1 MDKRKLLGTI
11 IGILLFALC
20 VTGISYAYYSWKS
33 NETEVSLT
41 IEDVKFEF
49 LTDSSVNATNIG
61 TILDYKDSN
70 YYTEENKNKYLVY
83 TDFIVDNQINK
94 KYYINIS
101 LNINSIDISLINQS
115 FKYVL
120 LKGDDD
126 SYDYNS
132 PVSEGN
138 FSNFTLGKNS
148 IITNFF
154 QSVSLKSSNIIH
166 KPNSNTVHKLFP
178 DSKYPLYPIPSK
190 YVYDEVWVIIEKNMD
205 IIYIVMLINTD
216 FPIFSLHFGNV

>member
-61 TILDYKDSN
+61 PILDYKDSN

-83 TDFIVDNQINK
+83 TDFIVIKNT
-94 KYYINIS
+94 IS
-101 LNINSIDISLINQS
+101 IL
-115 FKYVL
+115 V
-120 LKGDDD
+120 
-126 SYDYNS
+126 
-132 PVSEGN
+132 
-138 FSNFTLGKNS
+138 
-148 IITNFF
+148 
-154 QSVSLKSSNIIH
+154 
-166 KPNSNTVHKLFP
+166 
-178 DSKYPLYPIPSK
+178 
-190 YVYDEVWVIIEKNMD
+190 
-205 IIYIVMLINTD
+205 
-216 FPIFSLHFGNV
+216 